1 MMVIE
6 LKNITKVYKNDQL
19 KVEALQGISFSINK
33 GELVSIMGQSGSGKS
48 TLLHIIGCLHRPTEG
63 TYRLCSQEVS
73 TLPDSNLSEIRNAY
87 IGFVFQSFH
96 LLPGYSILE
105 NVELPLIYSGLSET
119 IRQKK
124 AREVLEKVGL
134 KDRIK
139 HTPSELS
146 GGEQQRVAIARALVN
161 SPQLI
166 LADEPTGNLD
176 SKTTEDIL
184 TVFKELHRE
193 GSTIIIVTHNPSVS
207 SICQRVVHIKDGII
221 SGE

>member
-1 MMVIE
+1 MIIE
-6 LKNITKVYKNDQL
+6 LQNITKVYKNNQL
-19 KVEALQGISFSINK
+19 KVEALRGISFFVNK
-33 GELVSIMGQSGSGKS
+33 GEFVSIMGPSGSGKS
-48 TLLHIIGCLHRPTEG
+48 TLLHIIGCLHRSTEG

-73 TLPDSNLSEIRNAY
+73 TLPDSKLSEIRNAY

-96 LLPGYSILE
+96 LLSGYSLLE
-105 NVELPLIYSGLSET
+105 NVELPLIYTGIAET
-119 IRQKK
+119 MRQKK
-124 AREVLEKVGL
+124 ATEVLERVGL

-176 SKTTEDIL
+176 SKTTEDLL

-193 GSTIIIVTHNPSVS
+193 GSTIILITHNSLVS
-207 SICQRVVHIKDGII
+207 SICQRIIHIKDGII
-221 SGE
+221 SA